1 MSRYTDLCGMETA
14 DVEEWDC
21 TLRRAMR
28 RMTAMK
34 TWVEDELAF
43 AVNHQKEIEAQIAN
57 INPTGR
63 ALALWNYRLNQA
75 KTLVNM
81 AQRERDALDT
91 PSVQSTIMMRECVLQ
106 YLTEEL
112 DRRRRNAAA
121 QPSQPLMP

>member
-1 MSRYTDLCGMETA
+1 
-14 DVEEWDC
+14 
-21 TLRRAMR
+21 MR
-28 RMTAMK
+28 RMTAMR
-34 TWVEDELAF
+34 TWMEDELAF
-43 AVNHQKEIEAQIAN
+43 AINHQKEIEAQIAN

-91 PSVQSTIMMRECVLQ
+91 LSVHSSVMMRECVLQ

-112 DRRRRNAAA
+112 DRRRRNAASNL
-121 QPSQPLMP
+121 PNH